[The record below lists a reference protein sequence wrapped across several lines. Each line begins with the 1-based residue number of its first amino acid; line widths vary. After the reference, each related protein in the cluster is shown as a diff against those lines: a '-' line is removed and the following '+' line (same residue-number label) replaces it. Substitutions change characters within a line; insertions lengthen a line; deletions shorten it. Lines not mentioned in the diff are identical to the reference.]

1 MIRKKRLNTLK
12 SVRAYLAQKINE
24 LDSGQITE
32 KQLSTIAYACSIMSS
47 ILKDS
52 DLETRLKKLEKQ
64 ISEEEQQS

>member
-1 MIRKKRLNTLK
+1 MVRKKRLNTLK

-24 LDSGQITE
+24 LDLGQITE

-64 ISEEEQQS
+64 IEEEQQQ

>member
-47 ILKDS
+47 ILKDG

-64 ISEEEQQS
+64 ISEEQ